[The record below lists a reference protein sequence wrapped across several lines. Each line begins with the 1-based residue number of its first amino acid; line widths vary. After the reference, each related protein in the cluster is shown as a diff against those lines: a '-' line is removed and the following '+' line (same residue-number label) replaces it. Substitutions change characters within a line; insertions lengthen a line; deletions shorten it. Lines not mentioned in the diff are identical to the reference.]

1 MRDVV
6 APHGGGRE
14 EKVHQIRLY
23 SGEKYEVVSEIGAG
37 AVCAVTGPT
46 LTRPGDG
53 LGLESG
59 AGPPVLEPVLS
70 YRLTLPPGCE
80 AATMLPKLKELE
92 EEEPALR
99 IVWAEQLREIQV
111 QLMGEVQTEILQ
123 SLILERFGVEVHFD
137 EGRILY
143 KETIVDVVEGVGHFE
158 PLRHYAEV
166 HLLLE
171 PGERGS
177 GLRVA
182 SACSTD
188 QLDLN
193 WQRLILTHLLERD
206 HPGVSPAPH

>member
-1 MRDVV
+1 MFPVFFGSALKLQGVQEFLEGLARYSQAPDYPAQFGARVFKISRDEQGTRLTHLKITGGSLKVRDVV

-70 YRLTLPPGCE
+70 YRLILPPGCE

-92 EEEPALR
+92 EEEPAP
-99 IVWAEQLREIQV
+99 V
-111 QLMGEVQTEILQ
+111 
-123 SLILERFGVEVHFD
+123 S
-137 EGRILY
+137 Y
-143 KETIVDVVEGVGHFE
+143 
-158 PLRHYAEV
+158 
-166 HLLLE
+166 
-171 PGERGS
+171 
-177 GLRVA
+177 
-182 SACSTD
+182 
-188 QLDLN
+188 
-193 WQRLILTHLLERD
+193 THLDVYKRQFLPCGRAA
-206 HPGVSPAPH
+206 HFPFIYRVP